1 MRGARTGAA
10 ASLLPPGSET
20 ARTQS
25 VIDMLEQEK
34 TFFPPLYILMGQAE
48 REAENERK

>member
-1 MRGARTGAA
+1 MQEAI
-10 ASLLPPGSET
+10 GSNPIFST
-20 ARTQS
+20 RDS

-34 TFFPPLYILMGQAE
+34 TFFPPPISDVGSAE